1 MAYDL
6 AGKKVLVVGLGRS
19 GRGAAQLARQ
29 HGARVVGVDL
39 RIGLDPIDGV
49 VLELGPHRR
58 ERFLWADLI
67 VVSPGV
73 PPTAPD
79 LVAARQAGVPM
90 VGELAL
96 AWSFL
101 DDVPSIGITGTNG
114 KSTVTHFTGQLLRL
128 AGMEAFV
135 GGNLGTPLSD
145 AALSPLRPEALV
157 VEVSSYQLEL
167 PGGIAPDVGVVL
179 NLTPDHLARHG
190 DMDGY
195 ARAKT
200 ELFRR
205 QGPRQWAVLP
215 HGEERLVRAMPE
227 TRARRGW
234 LGAHPGVVRDGDRA
248 VVDLGEGEVVYD
260 LAGLQVLGEHN
271 KDNAATAALLAT
283 AVGVAADAVQ
293 AGLAHL
299 TALSHR
305 MEPVHEED
313 GVLWVDDSKATNID
327 AARVGI
333 SGLERAAVVLLG
345 GELKDGSDFAE
356 LAPLLRRHRAVLA
369 FGEGA
374 PTVVRQLTEAGIDV
388 EWIDDL
394 RDAMDRA
401 RELVRPGDAVLLSPG
416 GASFDAFDDFEHR
429 GRCFAAWARG
439 EDA

>member
-1 MAYDL
+1 MASL

-29 HGARVVGVDL
+29 AGARVVGVDL

-79 LVAARQAGVPM
+79 LVAARQAGVPI
-90 VGELAL
+90 VGELAF

-101 DDVPSIGITGTNG
+101 EGVPSVGITGTNG
-114 KSTVTHFTGQLLRL
+114 KSTVTHFTGELLRG
-128 AGMEAFV
+128 AGWAPFV
-135 GGNLGTPLSD
+135 GGNLGTPLSE
-145 AALSPLRPEALV
+145 AAMAPTPPRALV

-167 PGGIAPDVGVVL
+167 PGGIAPDVGVIL
-179 NLTPDHLARHG
+179 NLSPDHLARHG

-205 QGPRQWAVLP
+205 QGPDQWALLP
-215 HGEERLVRAMPE
+215 EGDARIARAMPD
-227 TRARRGW
+227 TLARRGW
-234 LGAHPGVVRDGDRA
+234 LGAHPGVIRDGDRA
-248 VVDLGEGEVVYD
+248 VVDLGEGEVVFD
-260 LAGLQVLGEHN
+260 LAGLRVIGEHY

-283 AVGVAADAVQ
+283 ALGAGREAVQ
-293 AGLAHL
+293 GGLARL
-299 TALSHR
+299 TALGHR
-305 MEPVHEED
+305 MEPVHEEA

-333 SGLERAAVVLLG
+333 GGLERPAVVLLG

-374 PTVVRQLTEAGIDV
+374 PTVARQLSGAGVEVELVGALREAV
-388 EWIDDL
+388 E
-394 RDAMDRA
+394 RA
-401 RELVRPGDAVLLSPG
+401 RELAYPGDAVLLSPG